1 MSCGRFGGLCQQT
14 HIHTLVG
21 DLLLD
26 DQFVL
31 GILPALL
38 FYDPDSASE

>member
-1 MSCGRFGGLCQQT
+1 
-14 HIHTLVG
+14 LVG

-31 GILPALL
+31 GIDRDLHVVAHRNMRMPPPSLGCRGR
-38 FYDPDSASE
+38 